1 MVTIPTRLISLA
13 HHLVGL
19 VVRPAQAHCDTEGG
33 PAVTDGR
40 RALAT
45 GNVNHA
51 LKWVGPAAADEVRAA
66 FGQASRVR
74 TLGGEAADLAD
85 RYFLETLVRLHRAGE
100 GAGFEGIKPAG
111 TPLDPVV
118 VAADRALA
126 EGSLEPLRGL
136 VAGPRWPRLEQ
147 LFGEA
152 LARRG
157 ADTDDLAAGRAWIA
171 AYVDFVSFAEGE
183 SHDHGAAEDHGPA
196 GHHGVEH
203 AVAGR

>member
-1 MVTIPTRLISLA
+1 MNTISTRLISA
-13 HHLVGL
+13 VRHLGRL

-33 PAVTDGR
+33 PTVTDGR

-51 LKWVGPAAADEVRAA
+51 LKWVSPAAEDEVRAV
-66 FGQASRVR
+66 FEQASRVR

-100 GAGFEGIKPAG
+100 GAGYEGIKPAG
-111 TPLDPVV
+111 TGVDATVE
-118 VAADRALA
+118 AADRAVA
-126 EGSLEPLRGL
+126 EGSLEPLRAL
-136 VAGPRWPRLEQ
+136 VDQERWPHLEH

-157 ADTDDLAAGRAWIA
+157 FDPDDLGAARAWIA
-171 AYVDFVSFAEGE
+171 AYVTFVKFAAGE
-183 SHDHGAAEDHGPA
+183 SHDHGSVEPVTA
-196 GHHGVEH
+196 GH
-203 AVAGR
+203 